1 MMMFGG
7 ALATVIAF
15 LTGPIRADT
24 NAAGS
29 AGGSSDALLASA
41 RVLLQIPAL
50 RAQQAAAQHT
60 MLKPLNVEWSKA
72 GTPAQRA
79 EIEKKLEQ
87 VGEELRV
94 HQEKELSDL
103 SASLHPTYVAYM
115 KELTDHVYRPGKG
128 AFAGAK
134 IVGRSETE
142 CYITC
147 TLTYQKEG
155 QPSVLV
161 GVRLVGD
168 SVPPANSTPCRDG
181 MHAYLS
187 NCFGDG
193 VITVYVGAFEVT
205 VHVLKKTLEAAELK
219 SLVEDFVDL
228 DRLRNLPLV
237 SERKPEISTATATTA
252 SAMAKEPGPMGQV
265 LLAAL
270 RAANTGD
277 YATAVSYCKPRKTAK
292 REVTQM
298 DRDGFD
304 FITEHGQLD
313 FSEGKTGE
321 IKERETGEGT
331 SVVIIQLAGKT
342 NNFGR
347 YSCSLIKVNGEWKLD
362 R

>member
-1 MMMFGG
+1 MFGG

-228 DRLRNLPLV
+228 DRLRTLPLV
-237 SERKPEISTATATTA
+237 PERKPGLSTAAA
-252 SAMAKEPGPMGQV
+252 VSAVSQVTNEPGPMGQV

-277 YATAVSYCKPRKTAK
+277 YVTAISYCKPGKTTK
-292 REVTQM
+292 REFTQM

-313 FSEGKTGE
+313 FLEGKTGE
-321 IKERETGEGT
+321 IKERETGEGKG
-331 SVVIIQLAGKT
+331 VVIIHLAGKT
-342 NNFGR
+342 KDFGR
-347 YSCSLIKVNGEWKLD
+347 YNCNLIKVNGEWKLD